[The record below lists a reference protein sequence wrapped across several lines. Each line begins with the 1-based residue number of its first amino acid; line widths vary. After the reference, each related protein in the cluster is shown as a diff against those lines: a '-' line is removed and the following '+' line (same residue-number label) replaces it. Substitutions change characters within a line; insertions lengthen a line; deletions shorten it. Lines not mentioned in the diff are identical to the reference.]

1 MSKKIINGDV
11 NLSNLHLKQLPSGL
25 LNDVHVSGYFY
36 CYDNKLISLKGSPK
50 TVGGNFD
57 CSYNK
62 LTSLV
67 GGPKFVGGD
76 FICSNNNL
84 TSLEGAPSIV
94 DGDFL
99 CYNNSVQFTEEQ
111 VRAVCNVKGHVY
123 V

>member
-62 LTSLV
+62 LTSL
-67 GGPKFVGGD
+67 
-76 FICSNNNL
+76 
-84 TSLEGAPSIV
+84 EGAPSSV

-99 CYNNSVQFTEEQ
+99 CGNNSVQFTEEQ
-111 VRAVCNVKGHVY
+111 VRAVCNVKGRVY